1 MNEKKRLN
9 KYISETGY
17 CSRRGADNLISDGLV
32 TVNGVVAS
40 LGVTVG
46 PDDEVIVD
54 GKVITPKKEAPIYIA
69 FHKPKGITSTT
80 DLKDPDNM
88 IDYLN
93 YPERIFP
100 IGRLDKQSEG
110 LIFLTNDGDI
120 VNKILRAGN
129 NHEKEYIV
137 TVTQPLTQ
145 EFLTAMSQGVTI
157 LDTKTLPC
165 LVEQLSTHRF
175 KITLTQGLN
184 RQIRRMCAVYNY
196 EVKRLV
202 RTRIMNIQLD
212 GIIKGTWRLL
222 TDGEIEIINQ
232 LVATSSKTEEASK
245 IYDLLPEE
253 LMEED
258 FMTED

>member
-9 KYISETGY
+9 KYISETGF
-17 CSRRGADNLISDGLV
+17 CSRRGADTLISDGLV
-32 TVNGVVAS
+32 TINDTMAT
-40 LGVTVG
+40 LGMTVG
-46 PDDEVIVD
+46 PDDIV
-54 GKVITPKKEAPIYIA
+54 KVNGTLISPPKSMPIYIA

-88 IDYLN
+88 IDYIGF
-93 YPERIFP
+93 PQRIFP

-110 LIFLTNDGDI
+110 LIFLTNNGDI

-129 NHEKEYIV
+129 HHEKEYIV
-137 TVTQPLTQ
+137 TVTEPLTND
-145 EFLTAMSQGVTI
+145 FIVAMSQGVSI
-157 LDTKTLPC
+157 LNTRTQPC
-165 LVEQLSTHRF
+165 QVIQLSTHRF

-184 RQIRRMCAVYNY
+184 RQIRRMCAVYRY

-202 RTRIMNIQLD
+202 RTRIMNIHLE
-212 GIIKGTWRLL
+212 GIAKGTWRYL
-222 TDGEIEIINQ
+222 TQEEIHVIHQ
-232 LVATSSKTEEASK
+232 LVADSIKTEEGS
-245 IYDLLPEE
+245 YLEDLLPEE